1 VAQHADEITARFY
14 ANMFAAHPELLRVFN
29 QGNQATGEQSKA
41 LAASVVAYA
50 VQLIDPN
57 APSFAHV
64 MRRIAYKHMSLGS
77 GQSSPS
83 SSAITCSRRWLRSSV
98 RRSLRTWRRP
108 GRRSIE
114 VYWLFAVELIAEEAR
129 LYQHASIDPAHP
141 TRPYRVVKAIEETA
155 DVISLV
161 LEPADGRP
169 LPEIAPGQYVS
180 VFVDLP
186 DGDRQPRQYTVS
198 STAVGTRLQITV
210 RRVLGKNGAP
220 NVGSPLICMTE
231 PRLATSWT

>member
-1 VAQHADEITARFY
+1 
-14 ANMFAAHPELLRVFN
+14 MFAAHPELLRVFN

-41 LAASVVAYA
+41 LAGSVVAYA

-64 MRRIAYKHMSLGS
+64 MRRIAYKHMSLGVCAEQYIVVGHYLLEAV
-77 GQSSPS
+77 GQVLGEAVTPEV
-83 SSAITCSRRWLRSSV
+83 AAAWE
-98 RRSLRTWRRP
+98 
-108 GRRSIE
+108 E
-114 VYWLFAVELIAEEAR
+114 VYWLFAVQLISEEAR
-129 LYQHASIDPAHP
+129 LYQHAAVDPAQP
-141 TRPYRVVKAIEETA
+141 TRPYRIVKTIEETS

-169 LPEIAPGQYVS
+169 LPEIVPGQYVS

-186 DGDRQPRQYTVS
+186 DGDRQPR
-198 STAVGTRLQITV
+198 STPSPRLQWAHGSRSRFGGCSART
-210 RRVLGKNGAP
+210 AHP
-220 NVGSPLICMTE
+220 AVGSPPICTTR